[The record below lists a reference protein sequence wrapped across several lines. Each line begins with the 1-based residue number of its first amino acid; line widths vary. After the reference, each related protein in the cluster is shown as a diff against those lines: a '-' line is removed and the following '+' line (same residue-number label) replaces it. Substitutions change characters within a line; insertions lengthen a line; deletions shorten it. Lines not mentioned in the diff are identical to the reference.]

1 MASERRIQG
10 LNTLLRKEIA
20 DIILNQERL
29 STEIFTTVTKVETSS
44 NLSIAKVYIS
54 VWPDN
59 EYQKVFSI
67 LNHDIK
73 NIQRQI
79 DKMLSIRVVPK
90 IIFIEDKGQRK
101 ASRVEQILDK
111 IDKQGHVAK

>member
-1 MASERRIQG
+1 MATERRIQG

-20 DIILNQERL
+20 DIILEQERL
-29 STEIFTTVTKVETSS
+29 SKKIFTTVTKVETSS

-59 EYQKVFSI
+59 QYQKIVSL

-73 NIQRQI
+73 RIQKQI
-79 DKMLSIRVVPK
+79 NKAISIRVVPK
-90 IIFIEDKGQRK
+90 IIFLEDKSQKK
-101 ASRVEQILDK
+101 ASRVDQIIDK
-111 IDKQGHVAK
+111 IDNRAT

>member
-20 DIILNQERL
+20 DIILDQERL
-29 STEIFTTVTKVETSS
+29 SKEIFTTVTKVETSS

-54 VWPDN
+54 VWPDSQ
-59 EYQKVFSI
+59 YPKVAS
-67 LNHDIK
+67 LLQHDIK
-73 NIQRQI
+73 NIQKQI
-79 DKMLSIRVVPK
+79 DKMLPIRVVPK
-90 IIFIEDKGQRK
+90 IIFVEDKSQRK

-111 IDKQGHVAK
+111 LDHQGHVAK